1 MTDNDKSY
9 EQKHSKEN
17 KDMWKANGERVA
29 FLYKK
34 LERDFLE
41 MRRLSRDPKEGH
53 TDEMHSYLQST

>member
-34 LERDFLE
+34 LERLSGNE
-41 MRRLSRDPKEGH
+41 KIEQRSKRRAYR
-53 TDEMHSYLQST
+53 